1 MDCSETPNLMSLRY
15 VTIAVTDQNDTS
27 NSADLLVQYDEGGM

>member
-1 MDCSETPNLMSLRY
+1 MDCSETPNLHH

-27 NSADLLVQYDEGGM
+27 NSADLLVQDDEGGM